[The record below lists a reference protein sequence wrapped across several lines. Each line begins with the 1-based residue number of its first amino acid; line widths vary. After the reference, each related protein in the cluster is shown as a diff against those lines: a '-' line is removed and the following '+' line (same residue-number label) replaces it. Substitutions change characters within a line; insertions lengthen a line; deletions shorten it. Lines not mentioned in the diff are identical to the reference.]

1 MRVAELGRL
10 QRGAILIVS
19 LIMLMVLS
27 LLAISAIRMSTMELR
42 SINSTQARLEGLSA
56 AQRAIDQ
63 ILNSNF
69 AANIGGVAN
78 TYSIAVDAGKSY
90 PVQVRTPCLKQRETI
105 LNSELNRSN
114 PEDEKCYAGGTI
126 WSDCART
133 MWELTASVNEGFFGV
148 NVQVQQ
154 GVGIRMDNASALA
167 YSTNASFMCP

>member
-1 MRVAELGRL
+1 MRMAKPGRL

-27 LLAISAIRMSTMELR
+27 LLAVSAIRMSTTELR
-42 SINSTQARLEGLSA
+42 SINSTQARLEALSA
-56 AQRAIDQ
+56 AQRAIEQ

-78 TYSIAVDAGKSY
+78 TYSISVDAGQSY
-90 PVQVRTPCLKQRETI
+90 AVQVDAPCLKHRETI
-105 LNSELNRSN
+105 LNSELDLTNS
-114 PEDEKCYAGGTI
+114 EDAKCYAGGTV

-133 MWELTASVNEGFFGV
+133 TWELRAAVNQGLFGV
-148 NVQVQQ
+148 NVQVKQ

-167 YSTNASFMCP
+167 YSTNATYLCS